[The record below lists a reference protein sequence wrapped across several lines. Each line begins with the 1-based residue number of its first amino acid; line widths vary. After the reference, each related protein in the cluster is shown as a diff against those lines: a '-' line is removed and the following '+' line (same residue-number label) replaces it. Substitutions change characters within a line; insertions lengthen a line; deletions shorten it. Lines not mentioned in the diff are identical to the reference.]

1 MATLLR
7 ISTDDYAGTICGSV
21 AEGAFTNDP
30 GEIDL
35 GAAAASYGL
44 TNKQHDGAMP
54 YYAVA
59 ASQVENLEADGITEA
74 STSQVDEIRDY
85 YT

>member
-1 MATLLR
+1 MIKYQELG
-7 ISTDDYAGTICGSV
+7 YNGF
-21 AEGAFTNDP
+21 AFHRLIGFP
-30 GEIDL
+30 EIDL
-35 GAAAASYGL
+35 DAAAASYGL

-59 ASQVENLEADGITEA
+59 ASQVETLEADGITEA